1 MRRVL
6 LWGLVLVLAAGLGAG
21 ALVLRQHRLAELAA
35 QPPPARPPWALTTAP
50 VARGTATRG
59 FPALAI
65 VTGAEEVAVTPQI
78 SGLILEMGPREG
90 VAVAAGALLARLD
103 TSELDAGIAAQ
114 EAQLAGARAEAARK
128 RREAERQVD
137 LLGRG
142 SASAS
147 VVDQWRAEAE
157 SAEEQVRSLDR
168 QVAAQRV
175 RRGYAEIRAPFAGVI
190 SARMAEPGDLAVV
203 GRPLYRLTATDH
215 GRVVVRLPASVL
227 EQVRPGTVM
236 ALRHGERSAQLA
248 IARVYPSLDER
259 ALGRA
264 EADTEG
270 LLFGLASGSLVSA
283 RVELARVDDAL
294 LVPRDALVAAVGEGA
309 SRVFVVT
316 EDHLRSV
323 PVQVLLRGRE
333 GVAVSGD
340 LTSGQ
345 PVVVAHETVLLRLR
359 DGDPVRPVAGYGP

>member
-1 MRRVL
+1 MRRAW
-6 LWGLVLVLAAGLGAG
+6 LWLFVIALGTALAAGAI
-21 ALVLRQHRLAELAA
+21 VLRQQRLAELAA
-35 QPPPARPPWALTTAP
+35 QPTPARAPWALTTAA

-59 FPALAI
+59 FPALAV
-65 VTGAEEVAVTPQI
+65 VTGAEEIAVTPQI

-90 VAVAAGALLARLD
+90 VAVAAGMLLARLD
-103 TSELDAGIAAQ
+103 TSELDAGIAAL

-128 RREAERQVD
+128 RREAERQVN

-147 VVDQWRAEAE
+147 LVDQWRAEAQ
-157 SAEEQVRSLDR
+157 SADEQVRSLDR

-175 RRGYAEIRAPFAGVI
+175 RQGYAEIRAPFAGVI

-203 GRPLYRLTATDH
+203 GRPLYRLTATAQ
-215 GRVVVRLPASVL
+215 GRVMVRLPASVL
-227 EQVRPGTVM
+227 EQIRPGTVM
-236 ALRHGERSAQLA
+236 ELHHAERSVRLA

-270 LLFGLASGSLVSA
+270 LLFRLASGSLVSA
-283 RVELARVDDAL
+283 RVELGRVDDAL
-294 LVPRDALVAAVGEGA
+294 LVPSDALVAAVDEGA
-309 SRVFVVT
+309 SRVFVVA
-316 EDHLRSV
+316 EGHLRSV
-323 PVQVLLRGRE
+323 PLRVLLRGRE

-340 LTSGQ
+340 LAPGQ

-359 DGDPVRPVAGYGP
+359 DGDWVRPVAGDGP